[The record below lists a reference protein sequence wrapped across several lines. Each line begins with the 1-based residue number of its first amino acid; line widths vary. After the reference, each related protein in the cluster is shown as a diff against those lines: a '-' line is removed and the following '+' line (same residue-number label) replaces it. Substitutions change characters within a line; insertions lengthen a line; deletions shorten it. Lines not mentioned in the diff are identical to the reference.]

1 MISVIILS
9 ESDSTQ
15 TGRYTGSHDCPYSG
29 NIWVLWVWTPL
40 VNLPRHGQEEGK
52 ASSGSDPFDF
62 LWKRD
67 QMGNREGG
75 SILHVHVLVDFEHSR
90 NKELVVITDKERE
103 GLSTSDLNDPV
114 VSESLDRHRNELDV
128 ILSQC
133 NQYIIDSHIE
143 S

>member
-1 MISVIILS
+1 M
-9 ESDSTQ
+9 
-15 TGRYTGSHDCPYSG
+15 
-29 NIWVLWVWTPL
+29 
-40 VNLPRHGQEEGK
+40 
-52 ASSGSDPFDF
+52 
-62 LWKRD
+62 
-67 QMGNREGG
+67 
-75 SILHVHVLVDFEHSR
+75 HVHVLVNLEHSR